1 MPPWPTEREAIHSD
15 LHPPC
20 CTALFALQR
29 AGIFSLQCWI
39 PLPPVPGFSA
49 SSAGSDA
56 GLFCPEFLSGKSA
69 ACSPEEPRPD
79 RRVNEASWSAGFGR
93 EDQRAFRP
101 GSSVVLEA
109 SATGGFRRS
118 TPVLER
124 ATEKPHSG
132 RRKPT
137 AQSHYRRPKWG
148 ASQGRETGAGI
159 VPSSRPSSCSL
170 KPRPEARQGGR
181 DERC

>member
-1 MPPWPTEREAIHSD
+1 M
-15 LHPPC
+15 
-20 CTALFALQR
+20 
-29 AGIFSLQCWI
+29 
-39 PLPPVPGFSA
+39 PGFSA

-56 GLFCPEFLSGKSA
+56 GLFYPEFLSTKSA

-79 RRVNEASWSAGFGR
+79 RRVSEASWSAGFGR

-132 RRKPT
+132 RRKP
-137 AQSHYRRPKWG
+137 K
-148 ASQGRETGAGI
+148 
-159 VPSSRPSSCSL
+159 L
-170 KPRPEARQGGR
+170 KATTGGR
-181 DERC
+181 NGARLRAGKQALGSFPQAPT